1 MRASQTARTKGPLA
15 PPPVALLSF
24 PSSNLIACFI
34 RLTHHFPSLVAFTM
48 GFFGQEKRPAD
59 VPAQDVVDAEKG
71 HQDANVATDKY
82 DSDSTDTNSLEA
94 RNEREI
100 QQHPDQVTADAHI
113 GVQKAEAATLVWGKP
128 ALIFLYAW

>member
-1 MRASQTARTKGPLA
+1 
-15 PPPVALLSF
+15 
-24 PSSNLIACFI
+24 
-34 RLTHHFPSLVAFTM
+34 M

-59 VPAQDVVDAEKG
+59 APAQGVVDVEKG

-94 RNEREI
+94 RNEREV
-100 QQHPDQVTADAHI
+100 QQHPDQITADAHI

-128 ALIFLYAW
+128 ALLFLYAW